1 MSNEL
6 ERTKKKLEESTES
19 KARTDAQLSRLR
31 KELNIK
37 TVMGVLA
44 DPSAVALAA
53 QNIRYTSCD
62 LMGFFKYFQ
71 ADLQKQVQKTHLE
84 VENIRRQML
93 QQEIHFNIQQTE
105 ALTRYF

>member
-1 MSNEL
+1 
-6 ERTKKKLEESTES
+6 
-19 KARTDAQLSRLR
+19 
-31 KELNIK
+31 
-37 TVMGVLA
+37 
-44 DPSAVALAA
+44 
-53 QNIRYTSCD
+53 
-62 LMGFFKYFQ
+62 MGFFKYFQ